1 MSNEELPGTWTL
13 TRKDGQPVDLT
24 KVRMMEF
31 SDQVFGQRFQPA
43 DTLLLKID
51 GHPVCTLNS
60 TDNRNWMTQFGP
72 VRRGGGSCLDL
83 LQQFPMAEEL

>member
-1 MSNEELPGTWTL
+1 
-13 TRKDGQPVDLT
+13 
-24 KVRMMEF
+24 VRMIEF

-51 GHPVCTLNS
+51 DHPVCTLRS
-60 TDNRNWMTQFGP
+60 TDSRAWMTQFGP

-83 LQQFPMAEEL
+83 LQQFPMAEG